1 MTLANGFKKKA
12 VSIALVSSLVTGIG
26 TSVYYS
32 NQINEIK
39 HNNNT
44 KEKLI
49 IDTLQNEIIKCG
61 HDLNEQQIKLDAL
74 IQENKA
80 LKEQLER
87 HQQEVSRGT
96 ERILDVTVTAY
107 DLSPESCGKYEG
119 EEGYGVTASGV
130 DLSGHSLWS
139 ARAIEVDPNVI
150 PLGSKVRIMFEDED
164 AQQYNGIYTA
174 IDTGA
179 AINGNRIDIFFGN
192 ATNEALNFGVRKA
205 KLQII

>member
-26 TSVYYS
+26 ASVYYS

-139 ARAIEVDPNVI
+139 ARAIAVDPNVI

>member
-12 VSIALVSSLVTGIG
+12 VSIALISSLVTGIG

-139 ARAIEVDPNVI
+139 ARAIAVDPNVI